1 MLNPCYYNSIMKKIF
16 SGVKPTGNIHIGNYL
31 GAIKNWVEL
40 QNKNEYQSIFCVV
53 DLHAITIPQKPE
65 ELQNNILEITAI
77 YLACGIDPE
86 KSPIFVQSKR
96 PEHAELNWL
105 LSTITNMGELNR
117 MTQYKEK
124 SEKSGAGVGLFLYP
138 VLMAADIF
146 LYQADLVPVGD
157 DQTQHVELAT
167 DLAKRFNN
175 RFGKTFVVPEIF
187 KTYGSRIMGLD
198 DPTKKMS
205 KTADSKYNW
214 ISFTD
219 TDEEIREKIK
229 KAVTDSE
236 SEIKAGPEK
245 PALTNLLTIYAGFSG
260 DTIEALEQKYAG
272 KNYGEFKT
280 DLAELL
286 VAKIGPIR
294 EKIKKMLEDK
304 GELERILEQ
313 GNQKVAPIARRT
325 LEDVKKKMGL

>member
-1 MLNPCYYNSIMKKIF
+1 MSKRIF

-40 QNKNEYQSIFCVV
+40 QNEYESVFCIV
-53 DLHAITIPQKPE
+53 DLHAITIAQKPE
-65 ELQNNILEITAI
+65 ELQKNILEIVAI

-86 KSPIFVQSKR
+86 KSPIFIQSKR

-157 DQTQHVELAT
+157 DQTQHVELAQT
-167 DLAKRFNN
+167 LAKRFNN
-175 RFGKTFVVPEIF
+175 RFGETFVIPQIY
-187 KTYGSRIMGLD
+187 KTHGSRIMGLD

-205 KTADSKYNW
+205 KTAESKYNW
-214 ISFTD
+214 IALTD
-219 TDEEIREKIK
+219 SDEEIREKIK

-236 SEIKAGPEK
+236 SVVKAGAGK

-260 DTIEALEQKYAG
+260 ETIETLEHKYAG
-272 KNYGEFKT
+272 KSYADFKN

-286 VAKIGPIR
+286 VEKISPIR
-294 EKIKKMLEDK
+294 EKIEKLMVDK
-304 GELERILEQ
+304 EELETILQ
-313 GNQKVAPIARRT
+313 KGNEKIAPIAEST
-325 LEDVKKKMGL
+325 LADVKKKMGL